1 MILADTSIWIR
12 FFRDGGTDLR
22 ALLESGSV
30 VIHEF
35 VIGELACGNLRDRR
49 ETLADLN
56 RLPVVHGAST
66 AEVLFMIER
75 HGFQGRGLGWVDL
88 HLLAASRVGHLTIY
102 TLDHALAKAAV
113 ELGVAYQRSARP
125 IPPPRLR

>member
-35 VIGELACGNLRDRR
+35 VLGELACGNLRDRQA
-49 ETLADLN
+49 TFADLQ
-56 RLPVVHGAST
+56 RLPTVET
-66 AEVLFMIER
+66 ADADEVLFLIER
-75 HGFQGRGLGWVDL
+75 HRLQGRGLGWMDM
-88 HLLAASRVGHLTIY
+88 HLLAASRMAHVTIY
-102 TLDHALAKAAV
+102 TLDHALAKAAA
-113 ELGVAYQRSARP
+113 ELGVAYQRRASM
-125 IPPPRLR
+125 IPVPRLR